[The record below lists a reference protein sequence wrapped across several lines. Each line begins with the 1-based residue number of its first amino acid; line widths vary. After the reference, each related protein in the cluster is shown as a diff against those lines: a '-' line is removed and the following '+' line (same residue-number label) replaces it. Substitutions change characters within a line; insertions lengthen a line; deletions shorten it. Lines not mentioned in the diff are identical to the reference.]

1 MSRDEHATW
10 LDILQKLTLVGGAI
24 AILYGAGVWTADII
38 SMLSTKEYH
47 NQDLEVRLEQKLQ
60 PIYEEVRESAAAS
73 RASELNTLPARIK
86 NILEIQ
92 CSSGKP
98 LPLDVQSIL
107 NRLLARYKELENREY
122 LLGECIDGVHY
133 SALEAAKLR
142 HE

>member
-1 MSRDEHATW
+1 MSQSEHATW
-10 LDILQKLTLVGGAI
+10 LDILQKLTLIGGAI

-47 NQDLEVRLEQKLQ
+47 DQDLQIRLTQELE
-60 PIYEEVRESAAAS
+60 PIKQSAI
-73 RASELNTLPARIK
+73 ASEVNTLPARIK

-92 CSSGKP
+92 CASGQP
-98 LPLDVQSIL
+98 LPHDVQGIL

-133 SALEAAKLR
+133 SALEAAKLKN
-142 HE
+142 E